1 MKIRG
6 ILFDLDGTLID
17 TIDLIIKAF
26 EHSFAVC
33 LNKEMPRKELV
44 KYFGLPLRSAMRN
57 YVAEEQVEDLCSA
70 YREFNLQHHDEL
82 IRPFAGVTETLTALQ
97 QRGIKMAIVTSKKV
111 PMAKRGLQCMQLES
125 YMDAVIGCDICEY
138 HKPHPEPMEKALL
151 ALGLQAEECLCIGDS
166 PFDLQSG
173 QAAGCYGTAAV
184 RYTSFD
190 WQQMI
195 QEGKPDYI
203 LETLT
208 DLIPIV
214 DDLNNK
220 N

>member
-1 MKIRG
+1 MIIRG

-26 EHSFAVC
+26 DHSFDVC
-33 LNKEMPRKELV
+33 LNKKIPHEEFV

-57 YVAEEQVEDLCSA
+57 YVPEDQVETLCDV
-70 YREFNLQHHDEL
+70 YREFNLQYHDEL
-82 IRPFAGVTETLTALQ
+82 IKPFMGVTATLTALKE
-97 QRGIKMAIVTSKKV
+97 RGIKIAVVTSKKV
-111 PMAKRGLQCMQLES
+111 PMANRGLHCMGLEN
-125 YMDAVIGCDICEY
+125 YIDVVIGCDICEY
-138 HKPHPEPMEKALL
+138 HKPHPEPMQKALS
-151 ALGLQAEECLCIGDS
+151 ALELRAEECICVGDS

-173 QAAGCYGTAAV
+173 QAAGCYGAAAV

-190 WQQMI
+190 WQQMLL
-195 QEGKPDYI
+195 EGKPDYI
-203 LETLT
+203 LEKIT

-220 N
+220 H